1 MGITECI
8 ADRVPYLGRL
18 CYSAIVLS
26 GADPISTATLYPHLT
41 TDANGIVRISG
52 GRYKV
57 RHLAAEHYQ
66 HGWSAEE
73 LLRQHLDLRPE
84 EVYSALT
91 YFYDHYETMVAELKA
106 DAAAVE
112 AKRPSHGLSREEL
125 LKRSPAQ
132 GK

>member
-1 MGITECI
+1 M
-8 ADRVPYLGRL
+8 
-18 CYSAIVLS
+18 
-26 GADPISTATLYPHLT
+26 STATFYPHLT
-41 TDANGIVRISG
+41 TDADGIVRIAG

-73 LLRQHLDLRPE
+73 LLRQHPDLRPG

-106 DAAAVE
+106 DAADAVT
-112 AKRPSHGLSREEL
+112 KRPPHELSREEL
-125 LKRSPAQ
+125 LKRSPTQ

>member
-1 MGITECI
+1 M
-8 ADRVPYLGRL
+8 
-18 CYSAIVLS
+18 
-26 GADPISTATLYPHLT
+26 STATLYPHLT
-41 TDANGIVRISG
+41 TDADGIVRISG

-73 LLRQHLDLRPE
+73 LSRQHPDLRPE

-91 YFYDHYETMVAELKA
+91 YFYDHYDKLVAEMKA
-106 DAAAVE
+106 DAAAAE
-112 AKRPSHGLSREEL
+112 EKRPTQGLSRKEL
-125 LKRSPAQ
+125 LERSSTQ